1 MQIKSI
7 VLYGKNDKR
16 RIIPFN
22 LGSVNI
28 ITGKS
33 KTGKSIL
40 GDLIEYCFGG
50 STCNIA
56 EGFVREHVK
65 IYALQLIHNGEYIF
79 IARENPPRGQ
89 SSTNKCYYI
98 IGDEIIPENMEKA
111 TPIDNEALEK
121 LLSVK
126 LGISE
131 NMTRPTIEQSRQA
144 FSANIRHALL
154 YCLQNQDEIASQKVL
169 FHRQSEQFIPQAMK
183 DTLPY
188 FLGIINDELL
198 SLEAERTRLKRE
210 ENILTK
216 KILEIESIKG
226 AGYERAIHLVEE
238 ARSLGMIDLSKE
250 IDYSNYDKIRSILEK
265 LCDLSLPIIHVLG
278 MDRIADLQVRLQNL
292 YRDIDEISVEIKN
305 AEEFLGIVRGYN
317 LELEHQK
324 NRLESIGLFDKL
336 KFNEGYVPLFE
347 TTKGG
352 VLPTSLELFGAI
364 KKLEDRLQ
372 NVSKERPQI
381 RGHIDKLKEKKQQLE
396 EEVKKIQIAINAIY
410 SENNEAL
417 KLKDLNARKGRVIG
431 RISLWL
437 ETVKISED
445 IGSIK
450 EDLIRIQEKLAV
462 VERKLSESDIESRKQ
477 SIASR
482 LAVDMTKWAKEM
494 DLEHCEYPYR
504 LDFNKLT
511 VLVDKERPVPLNQLG
526 SGSNWLGCHLIALFA
541 LHGYF
546 RKNEAPVPAFLFI
559 DQPSQVYFPP
569 ETEHTDVDSKEVRD
583 IYNFIFN
590 RINELD
596 GDMQVI
602 IVDHADINTPEFQKL
617 VIEKWWDGTK
627 LVPIDWEEL
636 D

>member
-1 MQIKSI
+1 M
-7 VLYGKNDKR
+7 
-16 RIIPFN
+16 
-22 LGSVNI
+22 
-28 ITGKS
+28 
-33 KTGKSIL
+33 
-40 GDLIEYCFGG
+40 
-50 STCNIA
+50 
-56 EGFVREHVK
+56 
-65 IYALQLIHNGEYIF
+65 
-79 IARENPPRGQ
+79 
-89 SSTNKCYYI
+89 
-98 IGDEIIPENMEKA
+98 
-111 TPIDNEALEK
+111 
-121 LLSVK
+121 
-126 LGISE
+126 
-131 NMTRPTIEQSRQA
+131 
-144 FSANIRHALL
+144 
-154 YCLQNQDEIASQKVL
+154 
-169 FHRQSEQFIPQAMK
+169 
-183 DTLPY
+183 
-188 FLGIINDELL
+188 
-198 SLEAERTRLKRE
+198 
-210 ENILTK
+210 
-216 KILEIESIKG
+216 
-226 AGYERAIHLVEE
+226 
-238 ARSLGMIDLSKE
+238 
-250 IDYSNYDKIRSILEK
+250 
-265 LCDLSLPIIHVLG
+265 
-278 MDRIADLQVRLQNL
+278 
-292 YRDIDEISVEIKN
+292 
-305 AEEFLGIVRGYN
+305 
-317 LELEHQK
+317 
-324 NRLESIGLFDKL
+324 FDKL
-336 KFNEGYVPLFE
+336 KFNEEYVPLFE

-352 VLPTSLELFGAI
+352 VLPTSLELIGAI

-381 RGHIDKLKEKKQQLE
+381 RGYIDKLKEKKQQLE
-396 EEVKKIQIAINAIY
+396 EEARKIQIAINAIY

-437 ETVKISED
+437 ETVRISED

-450 EDLIRIQEKLAV
+450 EDLIKIQEKLAV

-590 RINELD
+590 RVNELG

-602 IVDHADINTPEFQKL
+602 IVDHADINTPEFQNL